1 MSKVDV
7 VTQIGDV
14 LTQIDALLSDPD
26 LSPTSSRWQQLFAL
40 RKHLDDQQRDLVRA
54 ILDDQDTSFQDLAK
68 QLGAA
73 AAALKKFGD
82 DISKIGSILQ
92 TVGTIAGIMDKI
104 LNLAH

>member
-14 LTQIDALLSDPD
+14 LTQTDALLSDPD
-26 LSPTSSRWQQLFAL
+26 LSPDSPRWQQLFAM

-54 ILDDQDTSFQDLAK
+54 ILDDQDASFQDLAK
-68 QLGAA
+68 QLSTA
-73 AAALKKFGD
+73 AAALKKVGD
-82 DISKIGSILQ
+82 DISKIGSIL
-92 TVGTIAGIMDKI
+92 TAIGTIASIADKI